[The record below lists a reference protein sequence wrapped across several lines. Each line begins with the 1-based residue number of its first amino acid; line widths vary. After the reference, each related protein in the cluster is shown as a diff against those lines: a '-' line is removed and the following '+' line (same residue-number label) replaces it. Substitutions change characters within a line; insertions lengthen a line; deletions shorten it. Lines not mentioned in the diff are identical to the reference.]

1 MLIDSKYCILHTVIA
16 KTEQK
21 LTLFSFLEDS
31 TRMKKWLNCDYIIFF
46 FTSRNRNKAL
56 LKKKERIYL
65 YLQFKENILIIIH
78 FTIRCWQLTDKVGVP
93 SITNSPNNLEYSVG
107 SSVTLTCTAKGNPSP
122 DTNIDKN
129 INKYEW
135 TFKANSEDNATVL
148 TAVGGQLTLNNLQES
163 QTGTYTCTAFNGF
176 NGKVFNS
183 SASQMLQIG
192 KSQILLVIFYFSIWQ
207 KFYPLSLLFW
217 GCNFVLIYLLK

>member
-1 MLIDSKYCILHTVIA
+1 MH
-16 KTEQK
+16 Q
-21 LTLFSFLEDS
+21 
-31 TRMKKWLNCDYIIFF
+31 CD
-46 FTSRNRNKAL
+46 
-56 LKKKERIYL
+56 
-65 YLQFKENILIIIH
+65 
-78 FTIRCWQLTDKVGVP
+78 CWQLTDKVGVP
-93 SITNSPNNLEYSVG
+93 SITNSPNNAEYSVG

-192 KSQILLVIFYFSIWQ
+192 KSQILFDIFYYSIWQ
-207 KFYPLSLLFW
+207 KFYPLLFW
-217 GCNFVLIYLLK
+217 GGNFVLIYFLK

>member
-1 MLIDSKYCILHTVIA
+1 M
-16 KTEQK
+16 
-21 LTLFSFLEDS
+21 
-31 TRMKKWLNCDYIIFF
+31 
-46 FTSRNRNKAL
+46 
-56 LKKKERIYL
+56 
-65 YLQFKENILIIIH
+65 
-78 FTIRCWQLTDKVGVP
+78 
-93 SITNSPNNLEYSVG
+93 G

-135 TFKANSEDNATVL
+135 TFKASSEDNATVL

-192 KSQILLVIFYFSIWQ
+192 KFQFLFDIFYFSI
-207 KFYPLSLLFW
+207 
-217 GCNFVLIYLLK
+217 